1 MTRILLSLGAN
12 LGDRFDTIEGAVAT
26 MIEQNIIA
34 NPVLSSFYES
44 EPVGYEEQPSF
55 INCALVG
62 FTTLQPKELFNH
74 IKLIEKYFGRKDRPR
89 WHERE
94 LDIDIILFGDLIIQD
109 EDLII
114 PHPRMSERR
123 FVLLPAH
130 EIASDMIHPYLNKT
144 ITELYKECNDNHGI
158 YVVNK
163 TEKQ

>member
-26 MIEQNIIA
+26 MIEQKIIHS
-34 NPVLSSFYES
+34 PLLSSFYES

-62 FTTLQPKELFNH
+62 STTLQPKELFNH
-74 IKLIEKYFGRKDRPR
+74 IKLIEKYFGRKERPR

-94 LDIDIILFGDLIIQD
+94 LDIDIILFGDMVIQD
-109 EDLII
+109 NDLII
-114 PHPRMSERR
+114 PHPRMCERS
-123 FVLLPAH
+123 FVLLPAS

-144 ITELYKECNDNHGI
+144 VTDLYEECNDNHGI
-158 YVVNK
+158 YAVNRAK
-163 TEKQ
+163 K